1 MGPAQ
6 RDSGPH
12 CPLLLHATRWGWGRR
27 FREHWTTAGP
37 LPHPAGQEFALPSNS
52 AEFRAKL
59 TLKLPLFPL
68 LSGLCFGLA
77 CLRGAKLLSCSV
89 CWPITPAM
97 CPWVLLGAEQGLGG
111 LSGPACLP
119 STFLGYRLGSTWQ
132 PAEHQ
137 AGSDPVA
144 FSALGLVSSPAA
156 SPQQHSARVT
166 ALLWAA
172 PAGQCLVC
180 ARKPWD
186 TVSGPAPRRPLPWPP
201 PSPPRA
207 RKLWEKFRRESK
219 VQAARRRAAMARHCG
234 VRAAGLWAR
243 LGTGCPSH
251 WLWGWHL
258 SPGLSGARLAH
269 AGAADQL
276 QREYDAVVIGA
287 GHNGLVAAA
296 YLQQAGVRTAVLEKR
311 HVLGGAAVTE
321 EIVPGFKFSRASY
334 LLSLLRPQIYTELEL
349 QVPAP
354 VPRWAAG
361 PSRHADRVSLLPS
374 CPRRVGPAILVLQR
388 HGLRVLPRDPYSFT
402 PLLEDRS
409 PPRSLL
415 LGHNMAQTQRQ
426 IAQFSQK
433 DAQAYPEYEAFM
445 GRLVSALDPL
455 LDAPPADTAALGQ
468 GSLLQ
473 RLRALRALQPLLR
486 AGLALGQQLPRYY
499 EVLTAPIS
507 KVSASSSGVE
517 PPAAS
522 LPACESTAAAP
533 HPEPRALFLRGQIL
547 DQWFES
553 EPLKA
558 TLATD
563 AVIGAMASPHT
574 PGSGYVLLHHVMG
587 ELEGQ
592 RGAWGYVA
600 GGMGALSQ
608 AIARAAAA
616 RGAHIFA
623 EKAVCHVLLG
633 RDGRAQ
639 GVTLQDG
646 TEVRSKLVLSNASPQ
661 ITFLELIPQEQLP
674 KDFVQQIQ
682 QVDTRSPVT
691 KINVAVDR
699 LPSFLAAPNARDGQP
714 LPHHQCSIHL
724 NCEGTHL
731 LHQAFTEATHGHPS
745 SRPMIELCIPSALD
759 PGLAPRGCHV
769 VSLFTQYTPSVLAGG
784 RPWDEQAR
792 NAYADTVFDC
802 IEAYAPGFK
811 ASVIGRDILT
821 PPDLE
826 RIFGLPGGNIFH
838 GGMSLDQLYFARP
851 VPSYSGYRSPVPGLY
866 LCGSGAHPG
875 ELGWELEP
883 SWGASGGGQRHVE
896 EVQGQH
902 GGGGVS
908 APLSAL
914 AWAGRWGSSADAALG
929 PISWRWSCQPPPFL
943 LSCRRRSD
951 GSSRT

>member
-1 MGPAQ
+1 MG
-6 RDSGPH
+6 
-12 CPLLLHATRWGWGRR
+12 
-27 FREHWTTAGP
+27 
-37 LPHPAGQEFALPSNS
+37 
-52 AEFRAKL
+52 
-59 TLKLPLFPL
+59 
-68 LSGLCFGLA
+68 
-77 CLRGAKLLSCSV
+77 SV
-89 CWPITPAM
+89 MPC
-97 CPWVLLGAEQGLGG
+97 
-111 LSGPACLP
+111 
-119 STFLGYRLGSTWQ
+119 
-132 PAEHQ
+132 
-137 AGSDPVA
+137 
-144 FSALGLVSSPAA
+144 
-156 SPQQHSARVT
+156 SPQ
-166 ALLWAA
+166 
-172 PAGQCLVC
+172 
-180 ARKPWD
+180 
-186 TVSGPAPRRPLPWPP
+186 
-201 PSPPRA
+201 
-207 RKLWEKFRRESK
+207 
-219 VQAARRRAAMARHCG
+219 
-234 VRAAGLWAR
+234 
-243 LGTGCPSH
+243 
-251 WLWGWHL
+251 
-258 SPGLSGARLAH
+258 
-269 AGAADQL
+269 
-276 QREYDAVVIGA
+276 
-287 GHNGLVAAA
+287 AA
-296 YLQQAGVRTAVLEKR
+296 YLQRAGVRTAVLEKR

-321 EIVPGFKFSRASY
+321 EIVPGTPAHP
-334 LLSLLRPQIYTELEL
+334 LSPCPQ
-349 QVPAP
+349 PA
-354 VPRWAAG
+354 
-361 PSRHADRVSLLPS
+361 L
-374 CPRRVGPAILVLQR
+374 VGPAVPVLQR

-445 GRLVSALDPL
+445 GGLVSALDPL
-455 LDAPPADTAALGQ
+455 LDAPPVDTAALGQ

-473 RLRALRALQPLLR
+473 RLMALQDLRPLLR
-486 AGLALGQQLPRYY
+486 AGLALGRQLPRYY

-507 KVSASSSGVE
+507 K
-517 PPAAS
+517 
-522 LPACESTAAAP
+522 
-533 HPEPRALFLRGQIL
+533 IL

-587 ELEGQ
+587 ELEGR

-608 AIARAAAA
+608 AIACAAVAQ
-616 RGAHIFA
+616 GAHIFA
-623 EKAVCHVLLG
+623 EKVRGVRARG
-633 RDGRAQ
+633 DGRAQ
-639 GVTLQDG
+639 GIVLQDG
-646 TEVRSKLVLSNASPQ
+646 TEVRSKMVLSNASPQ
-661 ITFLELIPQEQLP
+661 ITFLELISQEQLP
-674 KDFVQQIQ
+674 KDFVQRIQ

-759 PGLAPRGCHV
+759 PELAPGGCHV

-784 RPWDEQAR
+784 QPWDEQAR

-838 GGMSLDQLYFARP
+838 GGMSLDQLYFVRP
-851 VPSYSGYRSPVPGLY
+851 APSYSGYRSPIPGLY

-875 ELGWELEP
+875 
-883 SWGASGGGQRHVE
+883 
-896 EVQGQH
+896 
-902 GGGGVS
+902 GGVMG
-908 APLSAL
+908 A
-914 AWAGRWGSSADAALG
+914 AGRNAAHVALKDF
-929 PISWRWSCQPPPFL
+929 RCL
-943 LSCRRRSD
+943 
-951 GSSRT
+951 

>member
-1 MGPAQ
+1 
-6 RDSGPH
+6 
-12 CPLLLHATRWGWGRR
+12 
-27 FREHWTTAGP
+27 
-37 LPHPAGQEFALPSNS
+37 
-52 AEFRAKL
+52 
-59 TLKLPLFPL
+59 
-68 LSGLCFGLA
+68 
-77 CLRGAKLLSCSV
+77 
-89 CWPITPAM
+89 
-97 CPWVLLGAEQGLGG
+97 
-111 LSGPACLP
+111 
-119 STFLGYRLGSTWQ
+119 
-132 PAEHQ
+132 
-137 AGSDPVA
+137 
-144 FSALGLVSSPAA
+144 
-156 SPQQHSARVT
+156 
-166 ALLWAA
+166 
-172 PAGQCLVC
+172 
-180 ARKPWD
+180 
-186 TVSGPAPRRPLPWPP
+186 
-201 PSPPRA
+201 
-207 RKLWEKFRRESK
+207 
-219 VQAARRRAAMARHCG
+219 MARHCG

-349 QVPAP
+349 Q
-354 VPRWAAG
+354 
-361 PSRHADRVSLLPS
+361 
-374 CPRRVGPAILVLQR
+374 R

-445 GRLVSALDPL
+445 GGLVSALDPL

-507 KVSASSSGVE
+507 K
-517 PPAAS
+517 
-522 LPACESTAAAP
+522 
-533 HPEPRALFLRGQIL
+533 IL

-616 RGAHIFA
+616 QGAHIFA

-875 ELGWELEP
+875 
-883 SWGASGGGQRHVE
+883 
-896 EVQGQH
+896 
-902 GGGGVS
+902 GGVMG
-908 APLSAL
+908 A
-914 AWAGRWGSSADAALG
+914 AGRNAAQVAL
-929 PISWRWSCQPPPFL
+929 QDF
-943 LSCRRRSD
+943 RRL
-951 GSSRT
+951 